1 MIGFNTKSSKTRSS
15 SNHMKTKFQIL
26 AGALLLLAFESCK
39 TEDVS
44 PIIMPDLGPLVT
56 LSINASSIE
65 EAGGS
70 AELSVNLSKASSS
83 SIEVKLR
90 YSGKAEINKDYSSN
104 LSIIIPAGS
113 LSNSTTVLAIQ
124 DTSKESTEDIVIA
137 IDTVFGGLEDGTQIV
152 GLNIEDDDA
161 PPSINLILN
170 EILYDP
176 SNTGLEGDANGD
188 GVYAQNQDEFI
199 ELINNSSKPV
209 DLSGF
214 KVFDASG
221 LAANNPNHTIPAGT
235 IIQPQKALLIFGGG
249 TPTGTFG
256 GATIQKSTSGDMN
269 LNNAGDMLT
278 IQDAAGNTIIS
289 FDITPLSD
297 NPNESYTRNPDIL
310 GNFEQHTVSTT
321 KKFSPGTKIN
331 GDPF

>member
-1 MIGFNTKSSKTRSS
+1 VTILDKTDKFSDHIKKSMQKREDLHFSK
-15 SNHMKTKFQIL
+15 
-26 AGALLLLAFESCK
+26 
-39 TEDVS
+39 
-44 PIIMPDLGPLVT
+44 LV
-56 LSINASSIE
+56 INQAENMSSIE
-65 EAGGS
+65 
-70 AELSVNLSKASSS
+70 
-83 SIEVKLR
+83 
-90 YSGKAEINKDYSSN
+90 
-104 LSIIIPAGS
+104 
-113 LSNSTTVLAIQ
+113 SNSM
-124 DTSKESTEDIVIA
+124 
-137 IDTVFGGLEDGTQIV
+137 
-152 GLNIEDDDA
+152 DA
-161 PPSINLILN
+161 VVHTFFLCSVENSDLVLN

-176 SNTGLEGDANGD
+176 SNSALDGDANGD
-188 GVYAQNQDEFI
+188 GVYAHNQDEFI

-310 GNFEQHTVSTT
+310 GNFEQHTVSTS

-331 GDPF
+331 GDTF